1 MITKLHSLNLR
12 SKLIIVIIITSLIP
26 LLLLGFFTFNFL
38 SELLQEEVSENELER
53 LTSINNQVSFF
64 LDDIEQMTLFFY
76 KNEEIQDI
84 LKKNN
89 TRNLKEKYAD
99 FEYVNE
105 LFDTVTGVKDWEVN
119 IYVIGLNGDRY
130 FSNEYLPNRYNSI
143 RESWGVFRKANNA
156 KGSLVWDTNYSINGV
171 DNQDIVLTAGR
182 ILVDSTTN
190 EKIGYLMVD
199 IYESAFSTIY
209 EKNNF
214 SNRESFFLLDNQGY
228 IISSQ
233 PNKTNVG
240 TKFEMDYYQRIMN
253 GEKGFFHFDWHDI
266 SSILTYQTDEN
277 TNFKTVSIL
286 PMDIIQQKNYLV
298 RNLTLNFALIG
309 IIFSIWLAYYLSKTI
324 TRPLYK
330 LINLMKEVE
339 KGNLQVRFD
348 SKFNDD
354 IGIFGKRFNRMLEKL
369 KISIQENYE
378 KQVRMK
384 DSELKALRAQIN
396 PHFLYNTLETVNWL
410 ARLEGVN
417 DISKIVVSLSEIMK
431 YSVRKGKDFVTIE
444 QDVKQLKNY
453 LTIQEFRYRD
463 KFDVHLTVDDSVLN
477 QKIPALLLQPIVE
490 NAIVHGLE
498 NKISKGKI
506 DISITKEHR
515 RIRIIVQDDGV
526 GMDEKTLVQVNQELK
541 EGLEFEEL
549 GIGIENVRKRLYLS
563 YGDQFEWTLTSKD
576 KEGTRIEI
584 LIPYKEG

>member
-1 MITKLHSLNLR
+1 MIGKLHSLNLR
-12 SKLIIVIIITSLIP
+12 SKLIIIIIITSLIP
-26 LLLLGFFTFNFL
+26 LLLLGFFTFNYL

-53 LTSINNQVSFF
+53 LTSINNQVSYF
-64 LDDIEQMTLFFY
+64 LKDIEQMTLFFY
-76 KNEEIQDI
+76 KNDTIQEILMKDS
-84 LKKNN
+84 N
-89 TRNLKEKYAD
+89 RSLKEQYED
-99 FEYVNE
+99 YEYVNDV
-105 LFDTVTGVKDWEVN
+105 FDTVMGVKDWDVN

-130 FSNEYLPNRYNSI
+130 FSNDYLPNRYNSI
-143 RESWGVFRKANNA
+143 RESWGVFRKAQNA
-156 KGSLVWDTNYSINGV
+156 RGSLVWDTNYSVNRV
-171 DNQDIVLTAGR
+171 DNQEIVLTAGR

-199 IYESAFSTIY
+199 VYESAFSDIY

-214 SNRESFFLLDNQGY
+214 SNGENFLLLDHQGY

-233 PNKTNVG
+233 PDKTDVG
-240 TKFEMDYYQRIMN
+240 TRLETDYYNRIVN
-253 GEKGFFHFDWHDI
+253 GEKGFFKFNWHETD
-266 SSILTYQTDEN
+266 SILTYQTDES
-277 TNFKTVSIL
+277 TNFKTISII

-324 TRPLYK
+324 TKPLYK
-330 LINLMKEVE
+330 LIYLMKEVE
-339 KGNLQVRFD
+339 KGNFDVRFYT
-348 SKFNDD
+348 KYNDD
-354 IGIFGKRFNRMLEKL
+354 IGIFGKRFNRMLERL

-410 ARLEGVN
+410 ARLEGVH

-431 YSVRKGKDFVTIE
+431 YSVRKGEDLVTIE
-444 QDVKQLKNY
+444 QDVNQLKNY

-463 KFDVHLTVDDSVLN
+463 KFDVHLTVEESVLH

-498 NKISKGKI
+498 NKVSKGQIDITISKVQEYI
-506 DISITKEHR
+506 Q
-515 RIRIIVQDDGV
+515 IIVQDDGI
-526 GMDEKTLVQVNQELK
+526 GMDEKTFAQVNREIK
-541 EGLEFEEL
+541 EGLEFEDL

-563 YGDQFEWTLTSKD
+563 YGDQFQWTLTSEEKV
-576 KEGTRIEI
+576 GTRVEI